1 PLTGL
6 PRTRMDVARRQ
17 VLLLEPLER
26 PRVLALD
33 LLRRAGLR
41 VDVAASLE
49 QARAALQERRPELL
63 VTGLPSDR
71 GECAALIEE
80 LRAVQPRLRVVELVD
95 DDSAF
100 ALSLPGSGRAA
111 RIGRHDL
118 ARTLVPAVT
127 QELDAAYAGL
137 AG

>member
-1 PLTGL
+1 MEDQ
-6 PRTRMDVARRQ
+6 R
-17 VLLLEPLER
+17 
-26 PRVLALD
+26 
-33 LLRRAGLR
+33 
-41 VDVAASLE
+41 
-49 QARAALQERRPELL
+49 
-63 VTGLPSDR
+63 
-71 GECAALIEE
+71 